1 MNTDLM
7 LDTPLAGS
15 STSRRWLGP
24 APGSS
29 EPSASLSSEKKGV
42 VSEVGSARDITAAG
56 ENKERKLNDEKA
68 ILGQHSRHLE
78 LN

>member
-1 MNTDLM
+1 MNTALM

-15 STSRRWLGP
+15 SSSRRWLGP

-29 EPSASLSSEKKGV
+29 EPSASLSSDKKGV

-56 ENKERKLNDEKA
+56 ENKEGNRMTRRPFWVNKV
-68 ILGQHSRHLE
+68 GTFS
-78 LN
+78 